1 MPDFKKDIKEYYE
14 EEMKVIESLDENE
27 LNDVLN
33 CLLKHYENRST
44 VYVFG
49 NGGSSAT
56 ASHMVCDFNKGT
68 CNELDKRFNFVCLN
82 DNVPELMAIA
92 NDVGFEDVFFYPLE
106 KKLKKEDCLLAIS
119 GSGNSKNVVKAV
131 TYGKK
136 IGCDIIA
143 MTGYDG
149 GQIDK
154 MAGYHLRANVDD
166 MQIAED
172 VHMSFDHM
180 MMRILWRY
188 LAKMAGKEAIYKH
201 N

>member
-33 CLLKHYENRST
+33 CLLKHYENNST

-154 MAGYHLRANVDD
+154 MANYHLRANVDD

-188 LAKMAGKEAIYKH
+188 LAKMAGKEAVYKH